1 MVGATHVPRDAAA
14 GDRAGFPALA
24 IAHSRKVQKGED
36 FDLVEVCAL
45 WTPGRRGKGANDASV
60 EFAMFGLFDGHGG
73 KACAEHCAD
82 SFLSALTEALDAPG
96 ALEEHEDADDAFE
109 QRLPEALKR
118 AFATVDEAFLA
129 RDVHSGATAT
139 ICVIRGR
146 CVTTAAV
153 GDSLATLDLG
163 PGIPVMRLS
172 AEHRLDTSQS
182 ERKRIEEAGGEV
194 RPTEYEDGPNGERVG
209 VGPLR
214 VWPGGLAVS
223 RSIGDRDGKRGGV
236 ISEPE
241 VSMVVVPERFHG
253 ARVVLA
259 SDGLWDAA
267 TPKQASTCVAKMHVQ
282 NAATALNKLA
292 QSQKDNR
299 DDITVLVIDMV
310 RDENSKS
317 GPFVVKPTRGD
328 EKARLYYPFS
338 KKAHD
343 PLPSP
348 SQRRAARQKARDDAI
363 AMQAALEC
371 ARKAEEAEAERSRVA
386 AAASRESCGADNEGG
401 WEQIGMKK
409 KDPEPP
415 AKNRVKDKKV
425 KQKIVKEPKPT
436 SQTKEIESGEVP
448 LTSATKQQKDKKRE
462 GRKQQS
468 EIEIPDVSMLAIEST
483 DDGKVT
489 GAQKKTKKA
498 KSKDRARPLVGS
510 QQVPISIP
518 QASLYGVPPPL
529 RAHQPPMMTAQPIPV
544 LYSPMH
550 SVPIP
555 PPGMPPMIQPPHGY
569 PPRVPS
575 PQFFGSHPVPG
586 GHAALSPGF
595 AQPMP
600 NFAPHKGKSQQLM
613 NLMRSG
619 SPPMP
624 PGPPPAVPPKL
635 HGRSELEMRRS
646 ELPDTHVINAPA
658 TPAKAQE
665 ALNEQTEKRKN
676 HTKVKRRGKKER
688 ALDRKRLE
696 QAALNNMG
704 KSP

>member
-1 MVGATHVPRDAAA
+1 
-14 GDRAGFPALA
+14 
-24 IAHSRKVQKGED
+24 
-36 FDLVEVCAL
+36 
-45 WTPGRRGKGANDASV
+45 
-60 EFAMFGLFDGHGG
+60 
-73 KACAEHCAD
+73 
-82 SFLSALTEALDAPG
+82 
-96 ALEEHEDADDAFE
+96 
-109 QRLPEALKR
+109 
-118 AFATVDEAFLA
+118 
-129 RDVHSGATAT
+129 
-139 ICVIRGR
+139 
-146 CVTTAAV
+146 
-153 GDSLATLDLG
+153 
-163 PGIPVMRLS
+163 
-172 AEHRLDTSQS
+172 
-182 ERKRIEEAGGEV
+182 
-194 RPTEYEDGPNGERVG
+194 
-209 VGPLR
+209 
-214 VWPGGLAVS
+214 
-223 RSIGDRDGKRGGV
+223 
-236 ISEPE
+236 
-241 VSMVVVPERFHG
+241 
-253 ARVVLA
+253 
-259 SDGLWDAA
+259 
-267 TPKQASTCVAKMHVQ
+267 VAKMHVQ
-282 NAATALNKLA
+282 NAAAALNKLA

-317 GPFVVKPTRGD
+317 GPFAVKPTRGD

-348 SQRRAARQKARDDAI
+348 SQRRAARQKARDDVI

-386 AAASRESCGADNEGG
+386 TAASREADGADDEGG
-401 WEQIGMKK
+401 WEQIGTKK

-415 AKNRVKDKKV
+415 VKSRVKDKKA

-436 SQTKEIESGEVP
+436 SQTKEIESGEAP
-448 LTSATKQQKDKKRE
+448 LTAATKQQKDKKRE

-483 DDGKVT
+483 GDGKVT

-498 KSKDRARPLVGS
+498 KSKDRSRPLA
-510 QQVPISIP
+510 QQPPISIP

-544 LYSPMH
+544 LYPPMH
-550 SVPIP
+550 AVPIP

-569 PPRVPS
+569 PPRAPS

-586 GHAALSPGF
+586 GHVALSPGF
-595 AQPMP
+595 AQSMP

-624 PGPPPAVPPKL
+624 PGPPPGVLPKL
-635 HGRSELEMRRS
+635 HGQSELELRRS
-646 ELPDTHVINAPA
+646 ELPDLHVINPPA

-665 ALNEQTEKRKN
+665 AQNEQTERRKN

-696 QAALNNMG
+696 QATLNNMA